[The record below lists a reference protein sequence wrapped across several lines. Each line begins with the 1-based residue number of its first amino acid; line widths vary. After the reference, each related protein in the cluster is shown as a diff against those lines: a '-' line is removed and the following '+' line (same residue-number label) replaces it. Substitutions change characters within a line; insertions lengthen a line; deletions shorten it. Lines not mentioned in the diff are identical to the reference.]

1 MLSCGE
7 ERLETG
13 EIGLPYILR
22 TLGELGESDLVQKMI
37 FQKLHPSYYRF
48 IEKGETTL
56 PEFWRDDARSRNHD
70 MMGAVLEWMYRYMA
84 GIQSEDGFRNITI
97 NPVLPEGVDFL
108 QCSYKSVMGTIEV
121 TVQKKPQMQIEVCV
135 PVNTKG
141 RVNAGETWMPIRGG
155 NIFELS
161 VRSGGKYDISI

>member
-22 TLGELGESDLVQKMI
+22 TLGKLGESDLVQKMI
-37 FQKLHPSYYRF
+37 FKKRHSNYYRF

-97 NPVLPEGVDFL
+97 NPV
-108 QCSYKSVMGTIEV
+108 
-121 TVQKKPQMQIEVCV
+121 
-135 PVNTKG
+135 
-141 RVNAGETWMPIRGG
+141 
-155 NIFELS
+155 
-161 VRSGGKYDISI
+161 